1 EPLLARLRRPR
12 REVEEAGHRRD
23 PTVRHFAAGR
33 RRRRRIP
40 AGVRRIAFAAVAA
53 ALAAVP
59 VSDAAA
65 RRPHQARRHVADGKL
80 GDWRGR
86 PTMIAGRT
94 TTSRGE
100 YIYTDLVYD
109 HYGPDL

>member
-1 EPLLARLRRPR
+1 
-12 REVEEAGHRRD
+12 
-23 PTVRHFAAGR
+23 
-33 RRRRRIP
+33 
-40 AGVRRIAFAAVAA
+40 VRRIAFAAVAA

-65 RRPHQARRHVADGKL
+65 RRPHHARKHVADGKL

-100 YIYTDLVYD
+100 YIYTDWVYD
-109 HYGPDL
+109 DYGPDLDGDTNSPSFRSELSPTRGDYRYPDNPAR